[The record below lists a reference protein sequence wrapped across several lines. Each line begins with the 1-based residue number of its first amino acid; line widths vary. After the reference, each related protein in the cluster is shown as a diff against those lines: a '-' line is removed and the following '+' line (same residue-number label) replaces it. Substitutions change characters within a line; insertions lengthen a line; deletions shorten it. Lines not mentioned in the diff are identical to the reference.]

1 MPKIFIPL
9 LAFSLLCHFAACS
22 LDPLGGNKAA
32 DKKRAQR
39 DSTTHAIVAQQINQ
53 WLASDSTS
61 KKLTPRNADIV
72 QTALKKLY
80 AANPPTLLWQNPIDQ
95 KPNPAAQ
102 TLINALPTAHEHAL
116 NPQKY
121 RLAALETL
129 YKQTYP
135 SDTAAYDSAR
145 IGNMIQL
152 DFALSSA
159 ALAYS
164 ADLLRGRTKPGGMW
178 DMQYRQDT
186 LLADA
191 LQKAIADNTI
201 PDFLARNIPQ
211 YPAYQNLQKLWQQYQ
226 NASDKGEKT
235 SISDTQADLIS
246 LNMERFRW
254 LPQPQDLGNRYV
266 WVNIPEFMMQV
277 MDKQDTINSIV
288 VVVGEP
294 KNATPVVANK
304 KMHNVIFSPV
314 WNIPV
319 DIAYEEMEY
328 ILKNPAVL
336 IVADVD
342 VWVSGKKVDPRDVDW
357 ASVNKRTVKMRQRPK
372 STNSMGR
379 VKFPFDNNYG
389 VYIHDTPNQHD
400 FGLKKRATSHGCV
413 RVKEPAA
420 LAANLLSGSKWTSDG
435 MKKAMYS
442 GKQQYANLPENVSVN
457 FYYFTA
463 WADAKGN
470 LRTGTDVYGYDRRQL
485 KALKDAIAGQ

>member
-1 MPKIFIPL
+1 MIPRIL
-9 LAFSLLCHFAACS
+9 LSLSLLVALCHFAACG

-32 DKKRAQR
+32 DRQRALR
-39 DSTTHAIVAQQINQ
+39 DSTTRAVVTQYLQTALQ
-53 WLASDSTS
+53 SDSLARRLS
-61 KKLTPRNADIV
+61 PRNADLI

-80 AANPPTLLWQNPIDQ
+80 EQNGYDLLWQQSTTQQPS
-95 KPNPAAQ
+95 AQ
-102 TLINALPTAHEHAL
+102 A
-116 NPQKY
+116 KDF
-121 RLAALETL
+121 LAALPDAAQSQALNAQKYGLSALETQ
-129 YKQTYP
+129 YQQTFP
-135 SDTAAYDSAR
+135 TDTAAYDSAR
-145 IGNMIQL
+145 IGKMMPLDLQL
-152 DFALSSA
+152 SAA
-159 ALAYS
+159 ALAYRT
-164 ADLLRGRTKPGGMW
+164 DLLRGRTKPGGMW

-186 LLADA
+186 LLAQA
-191 LQKAIADNTI
+191 LHEALTTGKIADFLRRNT
-201 PDFLARNIPQ
+201 PQ
-211 YPAYQNLQKLWQQYQ
+211 YAAYQGLQNIWKDYAPRYDSLP
-226 NASDKGEKT
+226 KTEKA
-235 SISDTQADLIS
+235 QADLVR
-246 LNMERFRW
+246 LNMERYRW
-254 LPQPQDLGNRYV
+254 LPEPKALGNRYV

-277 MDKQDTINSIV
+277 VDKQDTVNSIV

-372 STNSMGR
+372 ATNSMGR

-400 FGLKKRATSHGCV
+400 FGMKTRATSHGCV

-420 LAANLLSGSKWTSDG
+420 LAAQLLKGSQWSNEG

-442 GKQQYANLPENVSVN
+442 GKQQYANLPQHVSVN

-463 WADAKGN
+463 WADAQGK
-470 LRTGTDVYGYDRRQL
+470 LRTGKDVYGYDRRQL
-485 KALKDAIAGQ
+485 KALKEATL